1 MHILFDFI
9 SLQDDYVNG
18 GNEYVFRVL
27 LEILKNEAIKISPLI
42 DKKYYVPQRIQR
54 IIKEKSLD
62 VFYTDELTDKS
73 LAEKNIDV
81 IYIGIAQ
88 RFLNYGI
95 QNLSAKILITIHD
108 IGDYSLVYDGNFNSK
123 KRYEFE
129 KKYVINKKLFC
140 QIKEVLQRKYN
151 LIAKEN
157 TIKKEYRKLAAIIE
171 KENVQVITVS
181 EYTKVAVE
189 YFFENV
195 ANEISVFHAP
205 NKISYSE
212 NQNVIKN
219 SRLAE
224 LINGREKYFILLNS
238 ERRNKNAALLLEVWS
253 RFSKKTENKYKV
265 LILGNIHLDGKNII
279 TIPYLEASD
288 LNYALKNAFALIYP
302 SVCEGYGYPPMEAMK
317 YGTPVVCSNVTSLPE
332 VYKDSVLYF
341 SPFYPEDLFRCL
353 IKMTV
358 EREKYSQ
365 ISTEYYEE
373 LTEKQKKDFY
383 KLIKFISC

>member
-1 MHILFDFI
+1 M
-9 SLQDDYVNG
+9 
-18 GNEYVFRVL
+18 
-27 LEILKNEAIKISPLI
+27 EILKNEAIKISPLI